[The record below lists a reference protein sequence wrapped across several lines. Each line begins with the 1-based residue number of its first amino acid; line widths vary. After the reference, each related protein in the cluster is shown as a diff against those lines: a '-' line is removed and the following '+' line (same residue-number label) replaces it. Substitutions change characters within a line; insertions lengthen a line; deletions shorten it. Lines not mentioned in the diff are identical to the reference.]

1 MLIRSQNKEILVH
14 FNVSA
19 GIEIEEGPVKTVIT
33 SYITGCSYLLGEY
46 SDKEKAIKVLDMIQN
61 AYISYKLTELL
72 VPEIGKVFKEA
83 PATKENELLS
93 EAAGEVIANRMIF
106 QMPEDEEVPE

>member
-1 MLIRSQNKEILVH
+1 
-14 FNVSA
+14 
-19 GIEIEEGPVKTVIT
+19 
-33 SYITGCSYLLGEY
+33 
-46 SDKEKAIKVLDMIQN
+46 MIQN
-61 AYISYKLTELL
+61 AYISSKLTELL

-93 EAAGEVIANRMIF
+93 EATGKVIANRMIF

>member
-1 MLIRSQNKEILVH
+1 
-14 FNVSA
+14 
-19 GIEIEEGPVKTVIT
+19 
-33 SYITGCSYLLGEY
+33 
-46 SDKEKAIKVLDMIQN
+46 MIQN
-61 AYISYKLTELL
+61 AYISSKLTELL

-93 EAAGEVIANRMIF
+93 KAAGKVIANRMIF

>member
-1 MLIRSQNKEILVH
+1 
-14 FNVSA
+14 
-19 GIEIEEGPVKTVIT
+19 
-33 SYITGCSYLLGEY
+33 
-46 SDKEKAIKVLDMIQN
+46 MIQN
-61 AYISYKLTELL
+61 AYISSKLTELL

-93 EAAGEVIANRMIF
+93 KTAGKVIANRMIF